1 MAYFQGFLNVS
12 ELTWYPI
19 ESLHHGNKVKI
30 WEKWL
35 RYVWSEIWPCMSQ
48 KNYLPPTYNIILYT
62 LLSAIFLHICS
73 SCRRRP
79 PLTHVKILTESQ
91 SIISLHCSA
100 GRPDRPRYL
109 RVHRAKEGRGMG
121 QVLPLLKRELV
132 LPFNTLIPL
141 FAYHHLAT
149 LVSWRVLIWANSN
162 PDKMGKI
169 SW

>member
-1 MAYFQGFLNVS
+1 MSCERCGKSISF
-12 ELTWYPI
+12 
-19 ESLHHGNKVKI
+19 H
-30 WEKWL
+30 
-35 RYVWSEIWPCMSQ
+35 YVRQHW
-48 KNYLPPTYNIILYT
+48 LYT

-132 LPFNTLIPL
+132 LPFNTLIQL

-149 LVSWRVLIWANSN
+149 LVSWMERGESQLWQTATLLRCGNN
-162 PDKMGKI
+162 LGN
-169 SW
+169 